1 MIDKDVCNEQIYK
14 NGESYDARVDL
25 TNQQANDF
33 CEKLT
38 NDSEEYAYDWHYFE
52 DVDLFQY
59 CPYCGGEIE
68 FSEVEL

>member
-38 NDSEEYAYDWHYFE
+38 NDSEEYAYDWYYFE
-52 DVDLFQY
+52 DVVIIKRLKKSLLDCQE
-59 CPYCGGEIE
+59 G
-68 FSEVEL
+68 